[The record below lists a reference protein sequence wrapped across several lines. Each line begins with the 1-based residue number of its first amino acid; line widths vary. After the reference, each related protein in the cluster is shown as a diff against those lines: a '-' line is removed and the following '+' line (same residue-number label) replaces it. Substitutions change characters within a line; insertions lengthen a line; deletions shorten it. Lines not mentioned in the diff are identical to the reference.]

1 MKTVYPIIITHTG
14 KWFVVDVPDLQIGT
28 QGKTLREAFAMAN
41 DAISL
46 WGVTTQD
53 DGNPIPE
60 PYIAKQELENGQI
73 LGAVEV
79 DFDSYRRSLQNRL
92 IKKTVNI
99 PEYVD
104 EIGRKKGVN
113 FSQVLTDAILAK

>member
-1 MKTVYPIIITHTG
+1 MKTVYPIIITRTE
-14 KWFVVDVPDLQIGT
+14 KWFVVDAPDLQIGT
-28 QGKTLREAFAMAN
+28 QGKTLKEAFAMAN

-60 PYIAKQELENGQI
+60 PYTSKYELENGQI

-104 EIGRKKGVN
+104 EIGRKKGLN
-113 FSQVLTDAILAK
+113 FSQALTDAILAK